1 MKMELEQSENAG
13 DGLDLADL
21 KDQIRSDA
29 EKRKRNSFSYGV
41 PELYRQDISEISPL
55 ITKDLD
61 SPPTLDRA
69 LSPLKIQADLEPREE
84 YQLADLLGF
93 HDEAF
98 VRNAYEAVLKREPD
112 DAGLAQFLQNLR
124 SGQYSK
130 IDILRSLRYSP
141 EGLRA
146 NVTIHGLGRL
156 SFLRKIYRVPVVGY
170 FAQLA
175 VAIGRLPVL
184 ITNHRQLESHTMAQF
199 DRVAAY
205 INDAVAQL
213 AAERREHAE
222 TNRKQFEDIREQ
234 IDLFHDRVESLR
246 NQVQQQLSEHWDTA
260 RLQISSLVR
269 EQDKLMQNYA
279 SLKKAET
286 TLRAE
291 LFSKLEETRKRE
303 SDPVLPAELQA
314 VRVELEAQVND
325 LRERLQKSRM
335 DIAQQERRLACLV
348 DSTDI
353 ASDVVAAQ
361 PLKPEVD
368 HALDSLFVSLE
379 DALRGTSEQIKEEAK
394 VYLPVLQK
402 AGINS
407 GILDVGCG
415 RGEWLQLLKEAGFE
429 ARGIDQNRMLVQH
442 CRELELNVSE
452 AEALAYF
459 GSLSDDSLHA
469 ITAFHFVEHV
479 PLNALIRFVDEAGRA
494 LKPGGLMILETPNP
508 ENLLVGSC
516 NFYLDPTHQNP
527 IPVQTMTLLLEARG
541 FRCEEVFKLHPV
553 PGVKIDVTDQ
563 LTSHVNHYLYGP
575 MNYAI
580 VARKPD
586 ITQ

>member
-1 MKMELEQSENAG
+1 
-13 DGLDLADL
+13 
-21 KDQIRSDA
+21 
-29 EKRKRNSFSYGV
+29 
-41 PELYRQDISEISPL
+41 
-55 ITKDLD
+55 
-61 SPPTLDRA
+61 
-69 LSPLKIQADLEPREE
+69 
-84 YQLADLLGF
+84 
-93 HDEAF
+93 
-98 VRNAYEAVLKREPD
+98 
-112 DAGLAQFLQNLR
+112 
-124 SGQYSK
+124 
-130 IDILRSLRYSP
+130 
-141 EGLRA
+141 
-146 NVTIHGLGRL
+146 
-156 SFLRKIYRVPVVGY
+156 
-170 FAQLA
+170 
-175 VAIGRLPVL
+175 
-184 ITNHRQLESHTMAQF
+184 
-199 DRVAAY
+199 
-205 INDAVAQL
+205 
-213 AAERREHAE
+213 
-222 TNRKQFEDIREQ
+222 
-234 IDLFHDRVESLR
+234 
-246 NQVQQQLSEHWDTA
+246 
-260 RLQISSLVR
+260 
-269 EQDKLMQNYA
+269 
-279 SLKKAET
+279 
-286 TLRAE
+286 
-291 LFSKLEETRKRE
+291 
-303 SDPVLPAELQA
+303 
-314 VRVELEAQVND
+314 
-325 LRERLQKSRM
+325 M

-479 PLNALIRFVDEAGRA
+479 PLNALIRFIDEAGRA

-553 PGVKIDVTDQ
+553 PASKST
-563 LTSHVNHYLYGP
+563 
-575 MNYAI
+575 
-580 VARKPD
+580 
-586 ITQ
+586 